1 MPEFKRAYPEAK
13 LLGVEGTLRRSV
25 DKTLK
30 FDGSKVLSLPSLY
43 LNLDCCIVWG
53 KDPQGTKYG
62 FERDVCLIIDAML
75 AKV

>member
-30 FDGSKVLSLPSLY
+30 FDGSKVPSLLSY
-43 LNLDCCIVWG
+43 PNLDYCIVWG
-53 KDPQGTKYG
+53 KDPPGTKYG
-62 FERDVCLIIDAML
+62 FERDVCLIIDVML
-75 AKV
+75 AEV